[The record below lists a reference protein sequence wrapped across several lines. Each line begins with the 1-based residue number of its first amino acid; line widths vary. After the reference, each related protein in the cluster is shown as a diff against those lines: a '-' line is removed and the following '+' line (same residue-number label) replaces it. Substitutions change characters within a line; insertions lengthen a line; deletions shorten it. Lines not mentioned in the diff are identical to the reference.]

1 MLTTDEAIRELTGK
15 RSWYR
20 NYGLKDSTARVYKK
34 RFLENDLSLD
44 SRIKLLEVCG
54 YKLVRQM
61 RWEDRNHSARIKS
74 GLMRKLRLELAFWY
88 RSPKKKEISDRE
100 LIENVLMY
108 LDIDDIDLLFNIFP
122 KKVIMKIWKEYMIPQ
137 GPSWEKLNA
146 LYAFLYFDIEDPER
160 YIRDSLR
167 NRQIPVK

>member
-1 MLTTDEAIRELTGK
+1 MLTTDEAIRKLTGR
-15 RSWYR
+15 RSWHR
-20 NYGLKDSTARVYKK
+20 SYGLNDSTARVCKK
-34 RFLENDLSLD
+34 RFLENKLSLD
-44 SRIKLLEVCG
+44 SSIKLLETCG

-61 RWEDRNHSARIKS
+61 RWEDRNPEAQIRSR
-74 GLMRKLRLELAFWY
+74 LMRKLRMERAFWY
-88 RSPKKKEISDRE
+88 RSLQKKEINDRE

-108 LDIDDIDLLFNIFP
+108 LDIDDIDLLFSIFP
-122 KKVIMKIWKEYMIPQ
+122 KKVIKDIWKEYMIPQ
-137 GPSWEKLNA
+137 GPSWKKLNA